1 MIGSERED
9 FKTGWEEWQG
19 KALNWIFMNMLDV
32 ISKQFTVPETVDS
45 ADGCNHCN
53 LKDDRNC
60 AFCNTCIFTKKF
72 EYL

>member
-19 KALNWIFMNMLDV
+19 KALNWIFMNMLYV

-45 ADGCNHCN
+45 ADGCNV
-53 LKDDRNC
+53 KDDRNC
-60 AFCNTCIFTKKF
+60 AFCNTCIFTQKF

>member
-19 KALNWIFMNMLDV
+19 KALNWIFMNMLYV
-32 ISKQFTVPETVDS
+32 ISKPFTVPEAVDT
-45 ADGCNHCN
+45 ADGTCNV
-53 LKDDRNC
+53 KDDRNFV
-60 AFCNTCIFTKKF
+60 FCNTCIFTQKF